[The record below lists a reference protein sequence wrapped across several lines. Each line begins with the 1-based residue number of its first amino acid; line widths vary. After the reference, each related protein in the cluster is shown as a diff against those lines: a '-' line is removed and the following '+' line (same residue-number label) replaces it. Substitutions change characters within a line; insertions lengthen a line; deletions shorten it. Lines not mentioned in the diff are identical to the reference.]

1 MAVKVMIVDDSP
13 FARTLLAGILAEG
26 GYEVVGEA
34 DSLNMALDVYE
45 KEKPDLVMMD
55 IAMPENNGFEVSRAL
70 LRLDRGAKIILS
82 SSMKDAET
90 ESEAKHLGISGYVQK
105 PIDSEVLFDII
116 KKVLSPDTLFQKLL
130 DMGLDV
136 FQEALS
142 QNITR
147 ITKTP
152 VGFSKGTN
160 LDEPYISKGIT
171 AVIGIIG
178 QYTGTMIMDISPET
192 ARKLAKEIL
201 HREAQDHE
209 EALAMVSELAN
220 VVGGVACSML
230 NKQDKSYRF
239 KVSPPS
245 LFHGNAAEL
254 MSPMLQLQK
263 TMAKTEYGEVFLGV
277 GFKKGSTLWM

>member
-1 MAVKVMIVDDSP
+1 MSW
-13 FARTLLAGILAEG
+13 ARQGQKRRATT
-26 GYEVVGEA
+26 VGEA
-34 DSLNMALDVYE
+34 DSMDTALDVYE

-55 IAMPENNGFEVSRAL
+55 IAMPENDGFAVSRAL
-70 LRLDRGAKIILS
+70 LRLDCQARIILS
-82 SSMKDAET
+82 SSMKDTET
-90 ESEAKHLGISGYVQK
+90 EAEAKHLGILGYVQK
-105 PIDSEVLFDII
+105 PIDADVLFDVIH
-116 KKVLSPDTLFQKLL
+116 KVLSPDTLFQKLL
-130 DMGLDV
+130 DMGLDI

-152 VGFSKGTN
+152 VAFTKGTN

-178 QYTGTMIMDISPET
+178 QYTGTMILDISTET
-192 ARKLAKEIL
+192 AHKLSKEIL
-201 HREAQDHE
+201 HREVRDHE
-209 EALAMVSELAN
+209 EVLAMISELAN
-220 VVGGVACSML
+220 VVGGGACSML
-230 NKQDKSYRF
+230 NKQDKSYHF

-263 TMAKTEYGEVFLGV
+263 TMAQTPYGEIFLGV

>member
-13 FARTLLAGILAEG
+13 FARTLLAGNLAEG

-34 DSLNMALDVYE
+34 DSLNAALEVYE

-90 ESEAKHLGISGYVQK
+90 ESEARHLGISGYVQK
-105 PIDSEVLFDII
+105 PIDSEVLFDIL
-116 KKVLSPDTLFQKLL
+116 KKVLSPDTLFQKLM

-142 QNITR
+142 QNVTR
-147 ITKTP
+147 LTKTP

-178 QYTGTMIMDISPET
+178 QYTGTMIMDISAET
-192 ARKLAKEIL
+192 AHKLAKEIL

-209 EALAMVSELAN
+209 EVLAMVSELAN

-230 NKQDKSYRF
+230 NKQDKSYHF

-263 TMAKTEYGEVFLGV
+263 TMAQTPYGEIFLGV

>member
-13 FARTLLAGILAEG
+13 FARTLLAGNLAEG

-34 DSLNMALDVYE
+34 DSLNAALEVYE

-90 ESEAKHLGISGYVQK
+90 ESEARHLGISGYVQK
-105 PIDSEVLFDII
+105 PIDSEVLFDIL
-116 KKVLSPDTLFQKLL
+116 KKVLSPDTLFQKLM

-142 QNITR
+142 QNVTR
-147 ITKTP
+147 LTKTP
-152 VGFSKGTN
+152 VGFTKGTN

-178 QYTGTMIMDISPET
+178 QYTGTMIMDISAET
-192 ARKLAKEIL
+192 AHKLAKEIL

-209 EALAMVSELAN
+209 EVLAMVSELAN

-263 TMAKTEYGEVFLGV
+263 TMAKTDYGEIFLGV

>member
-13 FARTLLAGILAEG
+13 FARTLLAGNLAEG

-34 DSLNMALDVYE
+34 DSLNAALEVYE

-90 ESEAKHLGISGYVQK
+90 ESEARHLGISGYVQK
-105 PIDSEVLFDII
+105 PIDSEVLFDIL
-116 KKVLSPDTLFQKLL
+116 KKVLSPDTLFQKLM

-142 QNITR
+142 QNVTR
-147 ITKTP
+147 LTKTP

-178 QYTGTMIMDISPET
+178 QYTGTMIMDISAET
-192 ARKLAKEIL
+192 AHKLAKEIL

-209 EALAMVSELAN
+209 EVLAMVSELAN

-263 TMAKTEYGEVFLGV
+263 TMAKTDYGEIFLGV